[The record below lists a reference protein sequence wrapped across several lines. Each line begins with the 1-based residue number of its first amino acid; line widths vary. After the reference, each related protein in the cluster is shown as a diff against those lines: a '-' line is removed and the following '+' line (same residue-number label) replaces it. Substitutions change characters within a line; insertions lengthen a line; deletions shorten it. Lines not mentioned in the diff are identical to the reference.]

1 MYIKIQYVYLLPIL
15 LESKGQPSLNF
26 LLRQTYNNRAPAE
39 GRATCY
45 LIATTVVQYNVM

>member
-15 LESKGQPSLNF
+15 LESKALNF